1 MIPLRA
7 IILAICLAMPAQ
19 AQDDPP
25 AEDGLFALLEQML
38 RGFITEVEPQ
48 LRDLQDGLTDLE
60 PEMQRFLERM
70 RDMTQFHP
78 PEVLPN
84 GDILIRRRQPDEE
97 DDDPPPEP
105 APDPFEL

>member
-1 MIPLRA
+1 MTLLRSTA
-7 IILAICLAMPAQ
+7 LVLCLALPVQ

-25 AEDGLFALLEQML
+25 PADDGLFALLEQML
-38 RGFITEVEPQ
+38 RSFITEVEPQ

-60 PEMQRFLERM
+60 PEMQRFMDRM
-70 RDMTQFHP
+70 RDMTQFHA

-84 GDILIRRRQPDEE
+84 GDILIRRRQPEE
-97 DDDPPPEP
+97 TAPEPAP